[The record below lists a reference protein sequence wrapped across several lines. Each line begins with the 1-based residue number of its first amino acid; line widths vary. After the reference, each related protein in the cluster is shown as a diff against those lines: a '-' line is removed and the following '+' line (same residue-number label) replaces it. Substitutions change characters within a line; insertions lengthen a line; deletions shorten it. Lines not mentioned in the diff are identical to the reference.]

1 MNREIDA
8 NDINNGV
15 LRISRVGVRGWQQEV
30 NFVDVVIRRL
40 AQ

>member
-1 MNREIDA
+1 MNKEIDA

-30 NFVDVVIRRL
+30 HTIRRL